1 MTKIAVWSHCSSGP
15 FITALTSLVT
25 HACPFEMESGGC
37 SLSPKLGT
45 THDTEGRVPLA
56 AASKNLLCGL
66 TRPNCLVASIV
77 LNPGS
82 GFMIGLVRSAS
93 ASDSFGQGGVMHVS
107 LPT

>member
-1 MTKIAVWSHCSSGP
+1 MCSHCSSGP
-15 FITALTSLVT
+15 AITALTSFVT
-25 HACPFEMESGGC
+25 HAWPFEMESGGC

-56 AASKNLLCGL
+56 AAAKKSRCGFTL
-66 TRPNCLVASIV
+66 SNCWVASTV

-82 GFMIGLVRSAS
+82 GFMIGLVRSAP
-93 ASDSFGQGGVMHVS
+93 AETLGQGGVMHVS